1 MTEPYAC
8 TDPGPG
14 GLVGRGDRMSR
25 VAGALGDARSGRGA
39 VVVVSGEPGVGKT
52 RFAASAVAA
61 ARAAGMGA
69 AHGRTG
75 TVGPAVPYRPLAEAL
90 LALART
96 EGLPAPGG
104 TGGHR
109 RILARLLGGRSG
121 VPPLAAAEA
130 VLRTVASAAGRRG
143 FLLVLDDLHEA
154 DPGTLAVVDYLL
166 DQLPSL
172 PVVLLATVSPGPGP
186 ATDLAARAHHRLD
199 LPPLG
204 PRDVRRLAA
213 AEYGGTP
220 LPAELLRRL
229 REESAGL
236 PFLVRELVREYGR
249 EGGPADVPEA
259 VAADVRRRAE
269 RLGPGAVRL
278 LAVAGLFGERCAVYE
293 VARAAGV
300 EEVRAGALLRAAADA
315 HLLTP
320 DPDDP
325 SAYVFRHPLAARAL
339 AAALPPA
346 DRVRAARRAALAVAE
361 LHPGLPGPWCARAA
375 ALHASAGDPAEAL
388 RRYVEGAR
396 RAGAEGAPE
405 RALTLLTTAH
415 GLLSPAVPA
424 ELRAEVW
431 EGLLDAV
438 LLTGRL
444 DALPREALE
453 LPADG
458 PGLAAARRAGLHAR
472 IAQVH
477 AVAGRPEEALRRLDL
492 ARWTLGEAGGDHG
505 ATALVELAAARVEP
519 GRLAPERLRTAT
531 GAARRAVD
539 AAHAAGLPGATGWAL
554 LALGRLT
561 QDQDGQGA
569 AERFTRARALAALTP
584 GDGALRI
591 AADGCLARLAMRR
604 DGLAAAVEES
614 RRAAE
619 RAGLAPQAHE
629 TGFALALDGVRRGA
643 FGAAGELIRD
653 GEEDAA
659 RRGLGRAVALWR
671 LAEAVRVA
679 HRGRRDELR
688 EALARL
694 APVADAAPGLRA
706 MEFGLARGFC
716 SLLEEDHEAAE
727 REFAQA
733 LAYDAENPA
742 TGDFGRHGVA
752 LLCGVLAGRAGRRHH
767 DRALAAGAAAA
778 RWNRPFAGL
787 ADAVLL
793 GREGRAAEA
802 TAAAGAAL
810 ADAAPY
816 PLAGR
821 LGMRL
826 VAAAAY
832 EDGWGAPA
840 DWAREAEE
848 FFHAA
853 ALPAVAGACRG
864 LLRAM
869 GAPVRQR
876 RSGTDRVPAPLRRCG
891 ITVREFEVARLLA
904 ERFGNRD
911 IAGRLHISPRT
922 VEKHVSSLLQKTGH
936 PNRAAFASAARDL
949 VTGSA
954 P

>member
-14 GLVGRGDRMSR
+14 GLVGRGDHVSR

-39 VVVVSGEPGVGKT
+39 AVFVGGEPGVGKT
-52 RFAASAVAA
+52 RFALAAAAA
-61 ARAAGMGA
+61 ARATGMGA

-109 RILARLLGGRSG
+109 RILARLLGGRGG

-166 DQLPSL
+166 DHLPSL
-172 PVVLLATVSPGPGP
+172 PVVLLATVCPGPGP
-186 ATDLAARAHHRLD
+186 ASALAARARHRLD
-199 LPPLG
+199 LAPLG
-204 PRDVRRLAA
+204 PQDVRRLAA
-213 AEYGGTP
+213 AEYGRAA
-220 LPAELLRRL
+220 LPPELLRRVL
-229 REESAGL
+229 DESAGL
-236 PFLVRELVREYGR
+236 PFLVRESVRAYGSG
-249 EGGPADVPEA
+249 GGPAGVPEA

-269 RLGPGAVRL
+269 RLGPDAVRL
-278 LAVAGLFGERCAVYE
+278 LGVAALFGERCG
-293 VARAAGV
+293 VAEAAHAAGV
-300 EEVRAGALLRAAADA
+300 EEGRAGALLRAAADA
-315 HLLTP
+315 YLLTS

-325 SAYVFRHPLAARAL
+325 AAYAFRHPLAARAL
-339 AAALPPA
+339 GADLPPA
-346 DRVRAARRAALAVAE
+346 DRVRAARRAAHAVAE

-375 ALHASAGDPAEAL
+375 ALHASAGEPAQAL
-388 RRYVEGAR
+388 RRYVEAAH

-405 RALTLLTTAH
+405 RALALLTTAR
-415 GLLSPAVPA
+415 GLLSPAVAPD
-424 ELRAEVW
+424 LRAEVW
-431 EGLLDAV
+431 EGLLEAV

-444 DALPREALE
+444 DALPGDALE
-453 LPADG
+453 PPADG
-458 PGLAAARRAGLHAR
+458 HGLPAARRAGLYAR

-477 AVAGRPEEALRRLDL
+477 ALAGRPEEALRRLDL
-492 ARWTLGEAGGDHG
+492 ARWTLGETCDDHA
-505 ATALVELAAARVEP
+505 ATARVELAAALIEP
-519 GRLAPERLRTAT
+519 SRLAPERLRTAT

-539 AAHAAGLPGATGWAL
+539 AAHAAGLPGLTGWAL

-569 AERFTRARALAALTP
+569 AERFARARALASPTP

-604 DGLAAAVEES
+604 DGLSAAVEET

-629 TGFALALDGVRRGA
+629 TGFALALDGVRRGT
-643 FGAAGELIRD
+643 FGAAGELIRA
-653 GEEDAA
+653 GEEEAA
-659 RRGLGRAVALWR
+659 RRGMGRAVALWR

-679 HRGRRDELR
+679 HSGRRDELR
-688 EALARL
+688 EALGRL
-694 APVADAAPGLRA
+694 APVVGAAPGLRA

-716 SLLEEDHEAAE
+716 SLLQEDHEAAE

-752 LLCGVLAGRAGRRHH
+752 LLCGVLAGRAGRPHH

-793 GREGRAAEA
+793 GREGRTAEA

-810 ADAAPY
+810 AAAAPY

-864 LLRAM
+864 LLRTM

>member
-1 MTEPYAC
+1 MTEPHAC

-14 GLVGRGDRMSR
+14 GLVGRGEGSSR
-25 VAGALGDARSGRGA
+25 VARALGEARSGRGA
-39 VVVVSGEPGVGKT
+39 AVFVSGEPGVGRT
-52 RFAASAVAA
+52 RFAAAAVAA

-75 TVGPAVPYRPLAEAL
+75 TVGPAVPYRPLAQAL

-96 EGLPAPGG
+96 EGLPATGGPGG
-104 TGGHR
+104 HG
-109 RILARLLGGRSG
+109 RILARLVGGRSG
-121 VPPLAAAEA
+121 VPPLVAAEA
-130 VLRTVASAAGRRG
+130 VLRTVASAADRRG

-154 DPGTLAVVDYLL
+154 DPGTLAVVDHLL
-166 DQLPSL
+166 DHLPSL

-186 ATDLAARAHHRLD
+186 VAALAARARHRID
-199 LPPLG
+199 LAPLG
-204 PRDVRRLAA
+204 PEDVRRLAA
-213 AEYGGTP
+213 AEHGSAA
-220 LPAELLRRL
+220 LPPELLRRVL
-229 REESAGL
+229 AESAGL
-236 PFLVRELVREYGR
+236 PFLVRELVRAYEP
-249 EGGPADVPEA
+249 GGDAAAVPEA
-259 VAADVRRRAE
+259 VAADVRRRAG
-269 RLGPGAVRL
+269 RLGPDAGRL
-278 LAVAGLFGERCAVYE
+278 LGAAALFGERFGVPE
-293 VARAAGV
+293 VARAAGA
-300 EEVRAGALLRAAADA
+300 EEAVTAGLLRAAAEA
-315 HLLTP
+315 HLVVP
-320 DPDDP
+320 DPEDP
-325 SAYVFRHPLAARAL
+325 GAYVFRHPLAARVLGAEL
-339 AAALPPA
+339 SPA
-346 DRVRAARRAALAVAE
+346 DRLRAARRAVRAVAE

-375 ALHASAGDPAEAL
+375 RLHERAGDPAGAL
-388 RRYVEGAR
+388 RRYAEAAR
-396 RAGAEGAPE
+396 RAVAEGDPD
-405 RALTLLTTAH
+405 RALALLTTAH

-424 ELRAEVW
+424 ELRARCR

-438 LLTGRL
+438 LLTGRV
-444 DALPREALE
+444 AGLPADALE
-453 LPADG
+453 LPGDG
-458 PGLAAARRAGLHAR
+458 HGLPAARRAGLHAR

-477 AVAGRPEEALRRLDL
+477 ALAGRPEEALRRLDL
-492 ARWTLGEAGGDHG
+492 ARWTLGTADDRA

-519 GRLAPERLRTAT
+519 ARLAPERLRTAT
-531 GAARRAVD
+531 AAARRAVD
-539 AAHAAGLPGATGWAL
+539 AGHAAGLPGLTGWAL

-561 QDQDGQGA
+561 QDADGQGA
-569 AERFTRARALAALTP
+569 AERFSRARALASAEP
-584 GDGALRI
+584 GDPALRI
-591 AADGCLARLAMRR
+591 AAEGCLARFAMRR
-604 DGLAAAVEES
+604 DGLTAAVEET

-629 TGFALALDGVRRGA
+629 TGFALALDAVRRGRS
-643 FGAAGELIRD
+643 GPAAELIRD
-653 GEEDAA
+653 GERDAA
-659 RRGLGRAVALWR
+659 HRGMGRAVALWR

-679 HRGRRDELR
+679 HRGRPEELR
-688 EALARL
+688 EALGRL
-694 APVADAAPGLRA
+694 GPVLDAAPGLRA

-716 SLLEEDHEAAE
+716 SLLQEDHEAAE

-733 LAYDAENPA
+733 LAYDAENPVA
-742 TGDFGRHGVA
+742 CDFGRHGVA

-767 DRALAAGAAAA
+767 DLALAAGAAAA

-810 ADAAPY
+810 VAAAPY

-826 VAAAAY
+826 VAPVAY

-840 DWAREAEE
+840 EWAREAEE
-848 FFHAA
+848 FFHATG
-853 ALPAVAGACRG
+853 LPAVAGACRG

-869 GAPVRQR
+869 GVPVRQR